1 MFPQNRRIAIPIG
14 PTTKETPATER
25 RLCLDASAED
35 GGGGS
40 LSLTVRQCLVG
51 DGSGGMMMAM
61 DSVEFVPCFGGKEN
75 DEQGGFA
82 VEGEGALV
90 VSQCLGEEAED
101 QGKVG
106 PSKILLS
113 RLAPVSNNR
122 RFLCLTSSG
131 GENEEGLALG
141 QRECSIG
148 SSPGG
153 NGGKRNKC
161 KIYIFIAI
169 VFSHQIFFL
178 AFAEQLQCLT
188 VGGSRSLHLPTQGRS
203 LIFRQCQPVS
213 LSPPTAGMTAA
224 ESTNGGTAATRIAD
238 AEPVTEGKLCLVTN
252 DDGALRCFHRSFSCC
267 THSRA
272 F

>member
-14 PTTKETPATER
+14 PATKETPATER

-35 GGGGS
+35 GGGGGGGS
-40 LSLTVRQCLVG
+40 LSLTVRQCLVVG

-61 DSVEFVPCFGGKEN
+61 ESIEFVPCLGGREN
-75 DEQGGFA
+75 DEQGGFT
-82 VEGEGALV
+82 VEGERALV

-148 SSPGG
+148 SSSGG
-153 NGGKRNKC
+153 NGGKMNKC
-161 KIYIFIAI
+161 K
-169 VFSHQIFFL
+169 
-178 AFAEQLQCLT
+178 
-188 VGGSRSLHLPTQGRS
+188 
-203 LIFRQCQPVS
+203 
-213 LSPPTAGMTAA
+213 
-224 ESTNGGTAATRIAD
+224 
-238 AEPVTEGKLCLVTN
+238 K
-252 DDGALRCFHRSFSCC
+252 
-267 THSRA
+267 
-272 F
+272 